1 LAGVR
6 RTLLLLALA
15 LALGGCGTAG
25 TSGEPPLPPRAAEPQ
40 RAVLGWREFHPA
52 RVGERLV
59 FEVATLAVTKQ
70 GWSAAVAV
78 VNRTELRFEV
88 ETGPGDYS
96 FGLMLF
102 PTGDLKVVEE
112 SNRQGVLPPV
122 RPGDDDRAAAA
133 AVPAAGRDLAGDAE
147 RPRCAR
153 RRELGA
159 CRLRHVRGR
168 GRCAG
173 RVQSGSSG
181 SPITHTGCSNVR
193 PSEVQ
198 PSKEEQWTR
207 ARH

>member
-1 LAGVR
+1 MR

-15 LALGGCGTAG
+15 LSLGGCGTAG
-25 TSGEPPLPPRAAEPQ
+25 TGGEPPLPPRAAEPQ

-102 PTGDLKVVEE
+102 PTGDLKVVQE

-122 RPGDDDRAAAA
+122 RPATTIEPPPPRFLQPGETWRATLSAPGALVDGSWA
-133 AVPAAGRDLAGDAE
+133 RVVFGTFVAVGDAPDE
-147 RPRCAR
+147 FKRVVWFTDHAH
-153 RRELGA
+153 
-159 CRLRHVRGR
+159 RL
-168 GRCAG
+168 
-173 RVQSGSSG
+173 
-181 SPITHTGCSNVR
+181 
-193 PSEVQ
+193 
-198 PSKEEQWTR
+198 
-207 ARH
+207 